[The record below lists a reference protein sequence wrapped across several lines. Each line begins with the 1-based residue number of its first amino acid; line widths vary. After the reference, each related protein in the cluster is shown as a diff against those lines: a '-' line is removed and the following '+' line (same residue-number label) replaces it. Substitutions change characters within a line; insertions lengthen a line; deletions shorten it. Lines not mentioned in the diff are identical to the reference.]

1 MTLRANC
8 LFALTLFVAG
18 TFACSNPSTSSSG
31 AGGSGGTGACS
42 QSDGCGSD
50 EYCDFPDDK
59 CGTGEPGTCVKRSGG
74 CSDGAVIICGC
85 NGVVAYGGCQT
96 AQGFDTNIDA
106 SSCDL
111 STPPNDSFGLHNQA
125 IFLCGDE
132 FCHTGVSYCRR
143 AISDIGGKP
152 DHYDCQLLPSSCDG
166 GPSTPADCACLAKEG
181 CGDMCTVAA
190 AEELTLTCPGG

>member
-1 MTLRANC
+1 MSLIARRQYDTPVWQN
-8 LFALTLFVAG
+8 
-18 TFACSNPSTSSSG
+18 SSPHRKMAWLWRPKLSL
-31 AGGSGGTGACS
+31 GGVERS
-42 QSDGCGSD
+42 QLL
-50 EYCDFPDDK
+50 
-59 CGTGEPGTCVKRSGG
+59 
-74 CSDGAVIICGC
+74 
-85 NGVVAYGGCQT
+85 
-96 AQGFDTNIDA
+96 A